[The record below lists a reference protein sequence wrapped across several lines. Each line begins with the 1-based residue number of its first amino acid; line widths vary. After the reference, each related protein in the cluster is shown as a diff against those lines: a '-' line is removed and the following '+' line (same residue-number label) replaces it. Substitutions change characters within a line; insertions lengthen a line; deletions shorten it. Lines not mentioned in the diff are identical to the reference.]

1 MTLARLDAFLLGRV
15 FQGVVNL
22 SGRDPVWWA
31 RQCAVLHVLLSVMLC
46 VLDGWTWWRVLALL
60 TAPLFLA
67 PAFLAPDAL
76 RVICDAPGF
85 RRFMLAF
92 ELAGL
97 LLSAIIF
104 AAGRADAALVCADAA
119 GLAFM
124 AFVYFPGCR
133 PPPPPAPRG
142 RLSLGGAA

>member
-1 MTLARLDAFLLGRV
+1 MIARLDAFLLGRV

-31 RQCAVLHVLLSVMLC
+31 RQCAVLYLLLSVMVC
-46 VLDGWTWWRVLALL
+46 VLDGWLWWRVLGLL
-60 TAPLFLA
+60 LSPLFFA

-76 RVICDAPGF
+76 RVICDAPAW
-85 RRFMLAF
+85 RRFILAL

-133 PPPPPAPRG
+133 PPPPPRPRG
-142 RLSLGGAA
+142 RLALGGAS